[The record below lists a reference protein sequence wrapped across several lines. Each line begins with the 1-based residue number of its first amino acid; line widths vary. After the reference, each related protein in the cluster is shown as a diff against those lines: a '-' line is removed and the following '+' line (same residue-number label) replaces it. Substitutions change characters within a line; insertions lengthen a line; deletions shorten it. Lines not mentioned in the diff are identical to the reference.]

1 MKTLICG
8 FVMSATVLAS
18 TMAFPRTLTWKL
30 DPNTQG
36 KFLDSQNWESDGQ
49 PAQPE
54 PGDLLIVNV
63 SGSAWNKI
71 VKIGDATETFDFGS
85 TGLTIQIDSGYV
97 QLDVKFAGSGKLV
110 KTGNGRYYL
119 SCDSTHTGGT
129 EIRAG
134 YLCPNKDSLIQL
146 GTGEI
151 EFTTAYGASP
161 SLSGADKFGCGFKNA
176 VRFSGAWDG
185 DYVALQT
192 GQMYT
197 FDGKVS
203 AEHDVAF
210 NGTYGTV
217 TFNEEVV
224 AEGCEISVDANRT
237 VNEKMP
243 PNFTFRKAV
252 DASFKKTG
260 NRNLT
265 FEVGTQNP
273 DNKLT
278 VLAGSNI
285 LAAAAYW
292 AGTNIV
298 IDGATSVLVANKT
311 TNLSKDAVI
320 RVANGGT
327 VRLPEQGTYAIKSLV
342 VDGDELAPDVYDI
355 SSLSPSVVGTG
366 KLFVST
372 GQGRMIAYK
381 TWIGTKTGKF
391 SDPANWSDMTA
402 PHPGDIVEF
411 PEIDGINLEA
421 EEFDIGEN
429 GLTLIVPMKPNFWQG
444 LLCGVTFKGSG
455 KIIKKGNGI
464 LAIQQPSYHTGG
476 TDVLDG
482 RIRLYNKSAFP
493 QQFGMSIMRFFAGE
507 GKYPSV
513 RTEDWGVGMVTP
525 IAFSGDYGCYTN
537 VLCSNPGTFNA
548 VTSDS
553 DMRIVSS
560 YATLTFTGAVSAVG
574 KTIAVEAIPSNIATP
589 QTPCVKFNSNVD
601 ASLVVNALTT
611 TTSVCSISL
620 KGVSENPDNGM
631 TLNSGKLILET
642 SAKWGGTNVVV
653 NGIVGVPTELVLQGS
668 KNLSESAVLSI
679 STACGAKINI
689 ASGLKLQI
697 AEMFVDGVRL
707 ADGVYSAARLPNVI
721 KGGGKI
727 KVGNPGL
734 MLLFR

>member
-30 DPNTQG
+30 APNTQG

-85 TGLTIQIDSGYV
+85 AGLTVQIDSGYV

-134 YLCPNKDSLIQL
+134 YLCPNKNSLIQL

-151 EFTTAYGASP
+151 EFTTADGASP
-161 SLSGADKFGCGFKNA
+161 SLSSADNYGCGFKNA

-192 GQMYT
+192 GQAFT
-197 FDGKVS
+197 FGSNVT

-210 NGTYGTV
+210 NGTNGGV
-217 TFNEEVV
+217 TFDDEVN
-224 AEGCEISVDANRT
+224 AEGCEISISADRAKET
-237 VNEKMP
+237 TL
-243 PNFTFRKAV
+243 PNFTFKKSV
-252 DASFKKTG
+252 DASFRKTG

-278 VLAGSNI
+278 VLAGSTI
-285 LAAAAYW
+285 LAAAACW

-298 IDGATSVLVANKT
+298 VDGATSVLVANKT

-320 RVANGGT
+320 CVANGGT

-355 SSLSPSVVGTG
+355 SSLSPFVVGTG

-372 GQGRMIAYK
+372 GQGRTIAYK
-381 TWIGTKTGKF
+381 TWVGTKTGKF

-402 PHPGDIVEF
+402 PHPGDILEF
-411 PEIDGINLEA
+411 PETDGITLEA
-421 EEFDIGEN
+421 GEFDIGEN

-493 QQFGMSIMRFFAGE
+493 RQFGTSIMRFFAEE
-507 GKYPSV
+507 GKYPFI
-513 RTEDWGVGMVTP
+513 RTEDWDVGLVTP
-525 IAFSGDYGCYTN
+525 IAFFGDYGCNTN
-537 VLCSNPGTFNA
+537 VWCSNQGTLNA

-589 QTPCVKFNSNVD
+589 QTPCVKFNSSVD

-653 NGIVGVPTELVLQGS
+653 NGIAGVPTELVLQGS

-679 STACGAKINI
+679 STAYGAKINI
-689 ASGLKLQI
+689 ANGLKLPI

-707 ADGVYSAARLPNVI
+707 ADGTYSAARLPNVI
-721 KGGGKI
+721 VGAGKI
-727 KVGNPGL
+727 RVGDPGQ